1 MGSWW
6 RADESNLEGMMMRSL
21 IQTGDSH
28 EKNWQHFAAVASF
41 LIPSSWHCQWTTT
54 PCSLQQN
61 NVFSFEWKFLQ
72 NT

>member
-6 RADESNLEGMMMRSL
+6 RVDESNLEEMMMRSL
-21 IQTGDSH
+21 IQTGDTH

-41 LIPSSWHCQWTTT
+41 LIRSSTT

-61 NVFSFEWKFLQ
+61 NVFSFEWKLLQ